1 MEIYPFLI
9 NTMSATSSTT
19 NNPNI
24 TQLQPTQEEV
34 QNVKQASTK
43 VFNIVNSTI
52 QMNSMINSPHR
63 NISVQPKVLVNKGF
77 FQKIKDFFQ
86 SLFGKT
92 SSVKTQ
98 EEFTSLFTGLKKEC
112 DSIAKEL
119 FSAKL
124 YNHPEQKESI
134 QNLKEVIK
142 KVSENIGKL
151 PEDKISQEDK
161 TALNS
166 LMDFFSKYIDKQF
179 LSLQLT
185 EALANEKYEEA
196 KKILRQSE
204 FTVNNSNGLSNLL
217 QEDLTVFYPDGT
229 KKLASEVIHE
239 KRLGVNPLEKYQ
251 RH

>member
-1 MEIYPFLI
+1 
-9 NTMSATSSTT
+9 MSATLSTT

-24 TQLQPTQEEV
+24 TQLQPTQEEI
-34 QNVKQASTK
+34 QNIKQASTK
-43 VFNIVNSTI
+43 VFNIVNSTV
-52 QMNSMINSPHR
+52 QMDSTINNKSR
-63 NISVQPKVLVNKGF
+63 NISVQPKVHVNEGF

-86 SLFGKT
+86 SLFGRA
-92 SSVKTQ
+92 SSIKTQ
-98 EEFTSLFTGLKKEC
+98 EEFTNLFTDLKKEC
-112 DSIAKEL
+112 DNIAKEL

-142 KVSENIGKL
+142 KVSGNIGKL

-166 LMDFFSKYIDKQF
+166 LMDFFPKFIDKQL

-185 EALANEKYEEA
+185 EALAKENYEEA
-196 KKILRQSE
+196 KEILRRSE

-217 QEDLTVFYPDGT
+217 QEDLTVFYPDGSR
-229 KKLASEVIHE
+229 KFASEVIHE
-239 KRLGVNPLEKYQ
+239 KRLGVNLLEKYL
-251 RH
+251 